1 MQPTGYRQFPSP
13 LSASPTGG
21 AEEARTPDP
30 LVANQVLSQLSYSPE
45 SQLQNGHKK
54 EKQTALLVSMP
65 KISEF
70 EFVILS
76 SIKKRTV
83 PEEG

>member
-1 MQPTGYRQFPSP
+1 
-13 LSASPTGG
+13 
-21 AEEARTPDP
+21 
-30 LVANQVLSQLSYSPE
+30 
-45 SQLQNGHKK
+45 
-54 EKQTALLVSMP
+54 MP